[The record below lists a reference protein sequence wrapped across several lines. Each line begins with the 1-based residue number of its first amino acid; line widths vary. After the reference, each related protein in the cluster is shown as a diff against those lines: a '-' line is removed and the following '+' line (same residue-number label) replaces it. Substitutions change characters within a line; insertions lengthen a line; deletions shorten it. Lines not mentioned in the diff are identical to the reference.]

1 MKKKVILVIC
11 LILVL
16 AIASFTHYFG
26 IFTFHAIH
34 YISLWFLLFAISFYV
49 SYWIGKLNENKKK
62 EKGEQK

>member
-1 MKKKVILVIC
+1 MVE

-34 YISLWFLLFAISFYV
+34 FVSLWFLLFAVSFYV
-49 SYWIGKLNENKKK
+49 SYWVNKLNGNQKK